1 MKLTSTPANQDA
13 EGVERAF
20 RGSPFGSDT
29 LRSDEICLHE
39 SLMEIIDSTHAVA
52 AM

>member
-29 LRSDEICLHE
+29 LRALRDE
-39 SLMEIIDSTHAVA
+39 TWGGVPPVTFR
-52 AM
+52 